1 MVKFY
6 TIKDKEVKDPLP
18 SDSESNNDDFTI
30 DIKITKIPN
39 KSIRIGKFT
48 FDETTITR
56 IAIVKLA
63 SIGYKIKEIS
73 KILKISRM
81 LEWKWK
87 NYDKFKGK
95 GDRKSKFNDEEKNI
109 YVIKLKERSQE
120 KMEFHPEF

>member
-87 NYDKFKGK
+87 NYDKFK
-95 GDRKSKFNDEEKNI
+95 
-109 YVIKLKERSQE
+109 
-120 KMEFHPEF
+120 